1 MAKGINVSQVSH
13 YMEKDQTQKRV
24 DLIKEYGDNARL
36 NVDTRT
42 ETIITIMLI
51 NNSQGYI

>member
-1 MAKGINVSQVSH
+1 MKSKGINVSQVSC
-13 YMEKDQTQKRV
+13 YSIEKDQTQKRV

-42 ETIITIMLI
+42 ETFYQY
-51 NNSQGYI
+51 NG

>member
-1 MAKGINVSQVSH
+1 MKSKGINVSQVSR
-13 YMEKDQTQKRV
+13 YSMGEDQMEKDQTQKRV

-42 ETIITIMLI
+42 ETFYHY
-51 NNSQGYI
+51 NG

>member
-13 YMEKDQTQKRV
+13 YSMEKDQMQKRV
-24 DLIKEYGDNARL
+24 DLMKEFGDNVIL

-42 ETIITIMLI
+42 EIFY
-51 NNSQGYI
+51 N